1 MEIIIRN
8 LHIKYM
14 KRSRYKI
21 KYKFDSN
28 VQTETE
34 FIKHCYSVAKF
45 GIHAILKCNNLL
57 DYVTQSTQFLDEIY
71 SNPPFSQRLYH
82 IINDVPY
89 GLRCPVCGSPLK
101 FQQAYKTTCGKS
113 TCLSSMTSIIQSNPD
128 VIKKKEQTM
137 IEKYGVAYSI
147 QNPESNQK
155 RIKTVIEKYGV
166 DSASKSDVIK
176 KKVAETNL
184 RRYGSK
190 TPSGNA
196 KVRAKMH
203 QTNLKRYGV
212 KEYGASLDCKK
223 KSKKTCNER
232 YGTDYYMLT
241 KNFESI
247 RKPFIS
253 TPEKYK
259 SLTERNFREILEN
272 DEMTD
277 NYTYVKYDTN
287 VRKHTLMCHICSS
300 IFKISMGLYR
310 IRFNHNHTICT
321 NCNPINK
328 PISIQEKELLDFI
341 ESIYNKEIIHND
353 RSVIHPYELDIYLPD
368 LQLAIEYNGDYW
380 HANPKYYSEDEMIN
394 IKGAEYLV
402 SEIWKR
408 DRKKLEY
415 CNNKNITLI
424 TVWEDDWTNN
434 KNKIKKL
441 VKDFLATV

>member
-1 MEIIIRN
+1 
-8 LHIKYM
+8 M
-14 KRSRYKI
+14 KRSRHKI
-21 KYKFDSN
+21 KYKFDPN

-34 FIKHCYSVAKF
+34 FIKYCYSVAKF
-45 GIHAILKCNNLL
+45 GIYSILKCNNLL

-71 SNPPFSQRLYH
+71 LDPSFSQRLYH

-101 FQQAYKTTCGKS
+101 FQQSYKTTCGKS
-113 TCLSSMTSIIQSNPD
+113 TCLSSMTSIIQSNLD
-128 VIKKKEQTM
+128 VIKKKEETM
-137 IEKYGVAYSI
+137 IKRYGVAYSI

-166 DSASKSDVIK
+166 DSASKSDIVK
-176 KKVAETNL
+176 RKVAETNL

-212 KEYGASLDCKK
+212 KEYGASIECKK

-272 DEMTD
+272 DEMTH
-277 NYTYVKYDTN
+277 NYTYVEYDTN
-287 VRKHTLMCHICSS
+287 IRKHTLMCHACNSV
-300 IFKISMGLYR
+300 FKISMGLYR
-310 IRFNHNHTICT
+310 IRFNHSHVICT

-341 ESIYNKEIIHND
+341 KSIYNKEIIHND

-368 LQLAIEYNGDYW
+368 LRVAIEYNGNYW
-380 HANPKYYSEDEMIN
+380 HANPEFYSENEIIN
-394 IKGAEYLV
+394 IKGTEYLV

-408 DRKKLEY
+408 DQKKLEY
-415 CNNKNITLI
+415 CNDKSITLI

-434 KNKIKKL
+434 KNEIKKL
-441 VKDFLATV
+441 VKDYLATV

>member
-1 MEIIIRN
+1 
-8 LHIKYM
+8 M
-14 KRSRYKI
+14 KRSRHKI

-28 VQTETE
+28 IQTEAE

-45 GIHAILKCNNLL
+45 GICSILKCNNLL

-71 SNPPFSQRLYH
+71 LNPSFSQRLYH

-176 KKVAETNL
+176 KKIAETNL
-184 RRYGSK
+184 LRYGSK

-212 KEYGASLDCKK
+212 KEYGASIECKE

-259 SLTERNFREILEN
+259 SLTERNFKEILEN
-272 DEMTD
+272 DGMTD
-277 NYTYVKYDTN
+277 NYTYVEYDAN
-287 VRKHTLMCHICSS
+287 VRKHILKCHSCNNTFEIGSL
-300 IFKISMGLYR
+300 LYR
-310 IRFNHNHTICT
+310 KRMNYGHVICT

-341 ESIYNKEIIHND
+341 KSNYNGEIIHND
-353 RSVIHPYELDIYLPD
+353 RSIIHPYELDIYLPD
-368 LQLAIEYNGDYW
+368 LRLAIEYNGNYW
-380 HANPKYYSEDEMIN
+380 YANPKYYSEDRMIN
-394 IKGAEYLV
+394 IKGTEYLV

-408 DRKKLEY
+408 DQRKLKY
-415 CNNKNITLI
+415 CNNKDITLI

>member
-1 MEIIIRN
+1 
-8 LHIKYM
+8 M
-14 KRSRYKI
+14 KRSRHKI

-28 VQTETE
+28 IQTEAE

-45 GIHAILKCNNLL
+45 GICSILKCNNLL

-71 SNPPFSQRLYH
+71 LNPSFSQRLYH

-176 KKVAETNL
+176 KKIAETNL
-184 RRYGSK
+184 LRYGSK

-212 KEYGASLDCKK
+212 KEYDASIECKE

-259 SLTERNFREILEN
+259 SLTERNFKEILEN
-272 DEMTD
+272 DGMTD
-277 NYTYVKYDTN
+277 NYTYVEYDAN
-287 VRKHTLMCHICSS
+287 VRKHILKCHSCNNTFEIGSL
-300 IFKISMGLYR
+300 LYR
-310 IRFNHNHTICT
+310 KRMNYGHVICT

-341 ESIYNKEIIHND
+341 KSNYNGEIIHND
-353 RSVIHPYELDIYLPD
+353 RSIIHPYELDIYLPD
-368 LQLAIEYNGDYW
+368 LRLAIEYNGNYW
-380 HANPKYYSEDEMIN
+380 YANPKYYSEDRMIN
-394 IKGAEYLV
+394 IKGTEYLV

-408 DRKKLEY
+408 DQRKLKY
-415 CNNKNITLI
+415 CNNKDITLI

>member
-1 MEIIIRN
+1 
-8 LHIKYM
+8 M
-14 KRSRYKI
+14 KRSRHKI
-21 KYKFDSN
+21 KYKFDSSI
-28 VQTETE
+28 QTETE
-34 FIKHCYSVAKF
+34 FIKYCYSVAKF
-45 GIHAILKCNNLL
+45 GIYSILKCNNLL
-57 DYVTQSTQFLDEIY
+57 DYVTQTTQFLDEIY
-71 SNPPFSQRLYH
+71 LNLSFSQRLYH

-101 FQQAYKTTCGKS
+101 FQQSYKTTCGKS
-113 TCLSSMTSIIQSNPD
+113 ACLSSMTSIIQSNPD
-128 VIKKKEQTM
+128 MIKKKEETM
-137 IEKYGVAYSI
+137 IKRYGVPYSI

-155 RIKTVIEKYGV
+155 RIKTVIERYGV

-176 KKVAETNL
+176 KKMAETNL
-184 RRYGSK
+184 KKYGSVVSQGNPEVRSK
-190 TPSGNA
+190 T
-196 KVRAKMH
+196 H
-203 QTNLKRYGV
+203 QTNLERYGA
-212 KEYGASLDCKK
+212 KEYGSSLDCKK

-259 SLTERNFREILEN
+259 SLTERNFKKILEN
-272 DEMTD
+272 DEMTC

-287 VRKHTLMCHICSS
+287 VRKHILMCHSCNS

-328 PISIQEKELLDFI
+328 PLSIQEKELLDFI
-341 ESIYNKEIIHND
+341 KSNYNGEIIHND

-380 HANPKYYSEDEMIN
+380 HANPKYYSEDETIN
-394 IKGAEYLV
+394 IKGTEYLV

-408 DRKKLEY
+408 DQKKLEY
-415 CNNKNITLI
+415 CNDKNITLVTI
-424 TVWEDDWTNN
+424 WEDDWTNN
-434 KNKIKKL
+434 KNKIKNKIKKL

>member
-1 MEIIIRN
+1 
-8 LHIKYM
+8 M

-21 KYKFDSN
+21 KYKFDSA

-45 GIHAILKCNNLL
+45 GIYPILKCNNLF

-71 SNPPFSQRLYH
+71 LDPPFSQRLYH
-82 IINDVPY
+82 IINDVPH

-113 TCLSSMTSIIQSNPD
+113 TCLSSMTSIIQSNLD
-128 VIKKKEQTM
+128 MIKKKEETM
-137 IEKYGVAYSI
+137 IKKYGVAYSI

-176 KKVAETNL
+176 KKIAETNL
-184 RRYGSK
+184 RRYGST
-190 TPSGNA
+190 TPSGNVE
-196 KVRAKMH
+196 VRAKMH

-259 SLTERNFREILEN
+259 SLTERNFRKILED
-272 DEMTD
+272 DEITH
-277 NYTYVKYDTN
+277 NYTYVEYDTN
-287 VRKHTLMCHICSS
+287 VRKHILKCHSCNNTFEIGSL
-300 IFKISMGLYR
+300 LYR
-310 IRFNHNHTICT
+310 KRMNYGHVICT

-341 ESIYNKEIIHND
+341 KSNYNGEITHND
-353 RSVIHPYELDIYLPD
+353 RSIIRPYELDIYLPD
-368 LQLAIEYNGDYW
+368 LRLAIEYNGNYW
-380 HANPKYYSEDEMIN
+380 HANPKFYNIDDKIN
-394 IKGAEYLV
+394 IKGIEYFV
-402 SEIWKR
+402 GDIWKK
-408 DRKKLEY
+408 DQRKLKF
-415 CNNKNITLI
+415 CNDKNITLI

-434 KNKIKKL
+434 KNKTKKL
-441 VKDFLATV
+441 IKDYLVTV

>member
-1 MEIIIRN
+1 
-8 LHIKYM
+8 M

-89 GLRCPVCGSPLK
+89 SLRCPICGSPLK

-241 KNFESI
+241 KN
-247 RKPFIS
+247 R
-253 TPEKYK
+253 
-259 SLTERNFREILEN
+259 
-272 DEMTD
+272 
-277 NYTYVKYDTN
+277 
-287 VRKHTLMCHICSS
+287 
-300 IFKISMGLYR
+300 
-310 IRFNHNHTICT
+310 
-321 NCNPINK
+321 INK
-328 PISIQEKELLDFI
+328 EA
-341 ESIYNKEIIHND
+341 IH
-353 RSVIHPYELDIYLPD
+353 
-368 LQLAIEYNGDYW
+368 
-380 HANPKYYSEDEMIN
+380 
-394 IKGAEYLV
+394 
-402 SEIWKR
+402 
-408 DRKKLEY
+408 
-415 CNNKNITLI
+415 
-424 TVWEDDWTNN
+424 
-434 KNKIKKL
+434 
-441 VKDFLATV
+441 

>member
-1 MEIIIRN
+1 
-8 LHIKYM
+8 M
-14 KRSRYKI
+14 KRSRHKI

-28 VQTETE
+28 VQTEAE

-45 GIHAILKCNNLL
+45 GIYPILKCNNLL

-71 SNPPFSQRLYH
+71 FSPPFSQRLYH

-113 TCLSSMTSIIQSNPD
+113 TCLSSMGSIIQSNPD
-128 VIKKKEQTM
+128 MIKKKEQTM
-137 IEKYGVAYSI
+137 IEKYGVPYSI
-147 QNPESNQK
+147 QNEESNQK
-155 RIKTVIEKYGV
+155 RIKTVVERYGV

-176 KKVAETNL
+176 KKIAETNL

-196 KVRAKMH
+196 KVRTKMH

-212 KEYGASLDCKK
+212 KEYGVSLDCKK

-259 SLTERNFREILEN
+259 SLTERNFKKILEN
-272 DEMTD
+272 DRMTH
-277 NYTYVKYDTN
+277 NYAYVGYDSSI
-287 VRKHTLMCHICSS
+287 RKHTLMCHACNS

-310 IRFNHNHTICT
+310 IRFNHNHVICT

-328 PISIQEKELLDFI
+328 PISIQERELLDFI
-341 ESIYNKEIIHND
+341 KSIYNKEIIHND

-368 LQLAIEYNGDYW
+368 LQLAIEYNGNYW
-380 HANPKYYSEDEMIN
+380 HANSKYYSEDETIN
-394 IKGAEYLV
+394 IKGVEYLV
-402 SEIWKR
+402 SDIWKR
-408 DRKKLEY
+408 DQKKLEF

-424 TVWEDDWTNN
+424 TIWENDWTNN

-441 VKDFLATV
+441 VKDYLATV